1 MTNDQFPMTKRN
13 RQPSSNQPIPRQ
25 KSIELY
31 HVIIHCRDEPQQ
43 RELYER
49 LRREGHRCRL
59 TVL

>member
-1 MTNDQFPMTKRN
+1 MTTTNPYPHPKRRASPTN
-13 RQPSSNQPIPRQ
+13 SL
-25 KSIELY
+25 ELY
-31 HVIIHCRDEPQQ
+31 QVTIHCRDEAQQ

>member
-1 MTNDQFPMTKRN
+1 MTKR
-13 RQPSSNQPIPRQ
+13 QHPPQLPAPPQ
-25 KSIELY
+25 KPNPLELY
-31 HVIIHCRDEPQQ
+31 QIIIHCRNETQQ

>member
-1 MTNDQFPMTKRN
+1 MTERKHPPQPM
-13 RQPSSNQPIPRQ
+13 IPPP
-25 KSIELY
+25 KPDSLELY
-31 HVIIHCRDEPQQ
+31 QIIIHCRDEAQQ

>member
-1 MTNDQFPMTKRN
+1 MTKRN
-13 RQPSSNQPIPRQ
+13 RQPSSNQPTPRQ